1 MAGTRPVLGSVR
13 DGEKSQRREK
23 DRKKEKKESDI
34 SQREPLIPWSRLRM
48 RNTRMYGL
56 LFQSQNS
63 KTISNMFRYNI
74 NALCAYTLRVQNT
87 FCVFIVFKWNPK
99 FQGRIYTQD
108 GQRGVLPGQWTPLI
122 AAPIRRS
129 ISSILHPPPLSGIF
143 WHISTLIWVCYNNL
157 IFSIKW
163 RIMTI

>member
-1 MAGTRPVLGSVR
+1 MKYHSKILKNVKVTMKNVNRLVFFGHPLLGPLITLP
-13 DGEKSQRREK
+13 
-23 DRKKEKKESDI
+23 SDI
-34 SQREPLIPWSRLRM
+34 SQGEPLILWSRLRM

-63 KTISNMFRYNI
+63 KTISNMFHYNI

-99 FQGRIYTQD
+99 FQGRIYKQD

-129 ISSILHPPPLSGIF
+129 ISSILHPPPLRNILT
-143 WHISTLIWVCYNNL
+143 HIYPNL
-157 IFSIKW
+157 I
-163 RIMTI
+163 ML